1 MNYDFQIIEKAKNG
15 LSALQSNNFLK
26 FEKIETVFH
35 KKVNRI
41 KYNGF
46 RVLYNENPSRTHRK
60 ILYMYAKIKQTNKKG
75 NKGPKSAIYEAMC
88 SSGHH

>member
-35 KKVNRI
+35 KEKVQKNQI
-41 KYNGF
+41 
-46 RVLYNENPSRTHRK
+46 
-60 ILYMYAKIKQTNKKG
+60 
-75 NKGPKSAIYEAMC
+75 
-88 SSGHH
+88 